1 MSVDTTD
8 KKLNRSVT
16 RGKLSSGQPN
26 KVDIHIG
33 NRIRQRRLLLG
44 WSQQYLG
51 SLLGLTFQQV
61 QKYEKGANRV
71 SGSRLYDFAAV
82 MQVGV
87 EFFFQ
92 DMPEEIRNQSP
103 RHIRSDNTLV
113 NLEAEEFIT
122 QSTDPMKSERNI
134 NLVRAFQKLPSTQI
148 ADKVYELLQL
158 LSSSKWMLNKA
169 ENTDSKK
176 D

>member
-1 MSVDTTD
+1 MSIETSD
-8 KKLNRSVT
+8 KKHSRRVS
-16 RGKLSSGQPN
+16 RDKLSAGQPN

-51 SLLGLTFQQV
+51 NLLGLTFQQV

-103 RHIRSDNTLV
+103 RHIRSENAVV
-113 NLEAEEFIT
+113 NQEAEDFIT
-122 QSTDPMKSERNI
+122 QNTDPMKSERNI
-134 NLVRAFQKLPSTQI
+134 NLVRAFQKLPSPQI

-158 LSSSKWMLNKA
+158 LSSSKWMLNKTD
-169 ENTDSKK
+169 NTDSKK